1 MTSSSAERG
10 SNMGVSSG
18 KCVLRPIRDSQK
30 GSLAMA
36 NQETSPGFLNG
47 VWSFFA
53 SVKLTVVVLLTLAA
67 TSIIGTVIPQNES
80 PAAYISTYGEKLYRL
95 FSFLDIFDMYHS
107 WWFQLVLLVLT
118 ANVAVCSLERLPKT
132 WKVVS
137 VKEPSFNLGRF
148 RGDSNRQEFETERP
162 AQSLKELFEPFLCKQ
177 YGYCRVDDS
186 EKGWV
191 LFAEKGRWTRL
202 GAYIVHLSLV
212 FLLVGGLVGSW
223 FGFEGF
229 VNIPEGESVKSIRL
243 RNQNAIQPLDF
254 EIRCDDFQVSFYESG
269 SPKEYRSTL
278 TLIEDGKPVRTKDI
292 IVNDPLR
299 YGGINIFQ
307 SSYGSLPSDT
317 VTLSIAS
324 RDDEFGFNF
333 IKKAK
338 VGEPVELP
346 EGKGTFV
353 LRNFSSNADFRGHA
367 VGEAYVGE
375 LAVEGKEPV
384 EILLPLRFP
393 SFDRMRQGEFVIS
406 VEKYDERF
414 YTGLQVTKDP
424 GVPVVYAGFI
434 VMILGCF
441 ITFFASHQRLCVEIV
456 RKGGKSLVMVAGS
469 ANKNKLGMQRKIE
482 AVSKKLRTMAQSG
495 S

>member
-1 MTSSSAERG
+1 MTSSSAERK

-18 KCVLRPIRDSQK
+18 ECVSRPIRNSQK

-95 FSFLDIFDMYHS
+95 FSFLDLFDMYHS
-107 WWFQLVLLVLT
+107 WWFQLVMLVLT
-118 ANVAVCSLERLPKT
+118 ANVLVCSLERLPRT

-137 VKEPSFNLGRF
+137 VKEPSFNIGRF
-148 RGDSNRQEFETERP
+148 RGDSDRQEFEIERS
-162 AQSLKELFEPFLCKQ
+162 ASALKELFEPFLCKQ

-186 EKGWV
+186 DKGWV

-202 GAYIVHLSLV
+202 GAYIVHLSIV
-212 FLLVGGLVGSW
+212 FLLVGGLVGSL

-229 VNIPEGESVKSIRL
+229 VNIPEGDSVKSIRL
-243 RNQNAIQPLDF
+243 RNQNAVQPLDF

-269 SPKEYRSTL
+269 APKEYRSTL

-292 IVNDPLR
+292 IVNAPLR

-324 RDDEFGFNF
+324 RDDELGFNF
-333 IKKAK
+333 IKEAK

-353 LRNFSSNADFRGHA
+353 LRNFSSNADYLGHA
-367 VGEAYVGE
+367 LGEAYIGV
-375 LAVEGKEPV
+375 LTAEGKEPA
-384 EILLPLRFP
+384 EIVLPLRFP
-393 SFDRMRQGEFVIS
+393 NFDRMRKGEFVIS

-414 YTGLQVTKDP
+414 YTGLQVTRDP

-441 ITFFASHQRLCVEIV
+441 ITFFASHQRLCVEV
-456 RKGGKSLVMVAGS
+456 VGKGGKSRVMVAGS

-482 AVSKKLRTMAQSG
+482 TVSEKLRTMAQSG